1 MTQYA
6 QLTKPGGRKV
16 NEDSI
21 SVAEGGGTRLFA
33 LADGLGGH
41 SGGDIASQCVVK
53 EALEVFDQQPGC
65 DLATVFNTAQ
75 DALMELQQKRGQ
87 TSTMKSTLVLLA
99 LDDKTARC
107 GHIGDSRLY
116 VFDGGKVLS
125 RTRDHSVPQMLVM
138 SGEIKEKDIRFHPD
152 RNRLLRVMGVEW
164 ESPRYELSD
173 LPQPAPGTAY
183 LLCTDGFWEYIDEDA
198 MCKELKAAQS
208 PQAWLDAMEKRVL
221 RAGKGHNM
229 DNYSAIAVM
238 VK

>member
-1 MTQYA
+1 MIQYA
-6 QLTKPGGRKV
+6 ELTKPGGRKV

-21 SVAEGGGTRLFA
+21 ATAEQGGRHLFA

-41 SGGDIASQCVVK
+41 GGGDIASQCVVGKTLDVFK
-53 EALEVFDQQPGC
+53 EKPDCE
-65 DLATVFNTAQ
+65 LAQCFNTAQ
-75 DALMELQQKRGQ
+75 DALMALQLQRGQ
-87 TSTMKSTLVLLA
+87 TSTMKSTLVLLS
-99 LDDKTARC
+99 LDDKNARC

-116 VFDGGKVLS
+116 VFDGGKMLS
-125 RTRDHSVPQMLVM
+125 RTRDHSVPQMLVG

-164 ESPRYELSD
+164 ESPRFELAD

-183 LLCTDGFWEYIDEDA
+183 LLCTDGFWEYIDEKD
-198 MCKELKAAQS
+198 MCKELKDAS
-208 PQAWLDAMEKRVL
+208 TPQEWLSAMEKRVL